1 MRNIINALAIAFL
14 VFIFTF
20 YVDGEMGVILIAFLL
35 AAPLFSLFFALYS
48 RKRVHVRFD
57 CDAYV
62 KKGTELTVNV
72 KVEKEGKFPL
82 SFIEIKFAASP
93 GFRQNDKT
101 YRLSILTESE
111 TEFTISFPAEIGG
124 NAEISVESV
133 YACGFLGFMKF
144 RAKTPLPEPKGIGI
158 IPDTPEITASSQLFR
173 SIADSVLTSD
183 NDEDNDTVMLFAANT
198 FPGYEHREYVQG
210 DPIKR
215 INWKLSSK
223 KSKLMVRLD
232 EAASA
237 VQPCLVLDLFRS
249 SSAETLSS
257 LKKEEKLLQA
267 VFGLITLLI
276 NQGIAC
282 TFVYRN
288 YNGDI
293 ATENVDNPDYPMQL
307 LLKVLSVKSV
317 PEQRVDISLIDGSCC
332 TYIIATTDLSDCF
345 AQIEG
350 ALPDKENSCVMIPDV
365 SCHSG
370 TNLQAWYL
378 TEDNNFK
385 LV

>member
-1 MRNIINALAIAFL
+1 
-14 VFIFTF
+14 
-20 YVDGEMGVILIAFLL
+20 
-35 AAPLFSLFFALYS
+35 
-48 RKRVHVRFD
+48 
-57 CDAYV
+57 
-62 KKGTELTVNV
+62 
-72 KVEKEGKFPL
+72 
-82 SFIEIKFAASP
+82 
-93 GFRQNDKT
+93 
-101 YRLSILTESE
+101 
-111 TEFTISFPAEIGG
+111 
-124 NAEISVESV
+124 
-133 YACGFLGFMKF
+133 MKF

-158 IPDTPEITASSQLFR
+158 IPDIPEITASSQLFR

>member
-20 YVDGEMGVILIAFLL
+20 YVDGEMGVILIAFLI
-35 AAPLFSLFFALYS
+35 AAPLFSLIFALYS
-48 RKRVHVRFD
+48 RKRIHVSFD

-62 KKGTELTVNV
+62 KKGAELTVNV
-72 KVEKEGKFPL
+72 KVEKDGKLPV
-82 SFIEIKFAASP
+82 SFIDIRFGASQAF
-93 GFRQNDKT
+93 GQNDKA
-101 YRLSILTESE
+101 YRLSLLTECQ
-111 TEFTISFPAEIGG
+111 TGFTFCLPAEIGG
-124 NAEISVESV
+124 NGEVFVESV
-133 YACGFLGFMKF
+133 HVCGFLGFMKF
-144 RAKTPLPEPKGIGI
+144 RADTPLPEPKGIGI
-158 IPDTPEITASSQLFR
+158 IPEIPEISASSRLFR

-210 DPIKR
+210 DPLKR

-223 KSKLMVRLD
+223 KAKLMVRLD

-249 SSAETLSS
+249 SSEDTISS

-267 VFGLITLLI
+267 VFGLLTLLV

-288 YNGDI
+288 YNGDVVS
-293 ATENVDNPDYPMQL
+293 ENVDNPDYPMQL
-307 LLKVLSVKSV
+307 LLKVLAVRCV
-317 PEQRVDISLIDGSCC
+317 PDQRIDISLADSSCC
-332 TYIIATTDLSDCF
+332 TYIIATTDLSGSF
-345 AQIEG
+345 SRIEG
-350 ALPDKENSCVMIPDV
+350 SLPDKDNSCVLIPDI

-370 TNLQAWYL
+370 TALPAWYL